1 MSIYLG
7 TTPIADGASTALLA
21 GKADTNLGN
30 AIVSSSFATKLNSA
44 GIRTVTQTY
53 VNGTSWYRV
62 WSDGWCEQGGVITNA
77 TYGGVDVT
85 LLKSYKNTNY
95 TGFVTLRRNSN
106 DGQGDINPQFYPTSV
121 SVAKIGGGAHNSSN
135 CQWYACGYIS

>member
-30 AIVSSSFATKLNSA
+30 AIIQSTFATKLNSA

-53 VNGTSWYRV
+53 KKGTSWYRV
-62 WSDGWCEQGGVITNA
+62 WSDGWCEQGGETNKA
-77 TYGGVDVT
+77 TNIS
-85 LLKSYKNTNY
+85 LLKSYANTNY
-95 TGFVTLRRNSN
+95 IITAGLKGT
-106 DGQGDINPQFYPTSV
+106 
-121 SVAKIGGGAHNSSN
+121 NSSGEFPAFN
-135 CQWYACGYIS
+135 KTTSGFTVSHSYVTSNSFMWQACGYIS

>member
-7 TTPIADGASTALLA
+7 TTPLADGASTALLA

-30 AIVSSSFATKLNSA
+30 TNISSSFATKLNSA

-62 WSDGWCEQGGVITNA
+62 WSDGWCEQGGATNKA
-77 TYGGVDVT
+77 TNIS
-85 LLKSYKNTNY
+85 LLKSYANTNY
-95 TGFVTLRRNSN
+95 
-106 DGQGDINPQFYPTSV
+106 IITSGLNGTSSSGEIPAFNKTTSSFTV
-121 SVAKIGGGAHNSSN
+121 SQAYATSLNFMW
-135 CQWYACGYIS
+135 QACGYIS